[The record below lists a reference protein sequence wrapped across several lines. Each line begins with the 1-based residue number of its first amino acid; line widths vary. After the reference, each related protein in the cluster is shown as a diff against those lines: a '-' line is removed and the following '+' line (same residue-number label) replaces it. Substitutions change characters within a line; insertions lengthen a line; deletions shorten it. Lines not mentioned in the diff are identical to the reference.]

1 MSWPGSRLT
10 PPVVEVAIDKPS
22 FKDELTRLEA
32 IVRRLEADDL
42 DLDGALE
49 LFEEGVKRLKVAREL
64 LEESELKVKRVVE
77 AADGTLR
84 SRDIDR

>member
-1 MSWPGSRLT
+1 MS
-10 PPVVEVAIDKPS
+10 EKAS
-22 FKDELTRLEA
+22 FRDELARLEA
-32 IVRRLEADDL
+32 IVRKLESDDL

-49 LFEEGVKRLKVAREL
+49 LFEEGVRHLKVAREL
-64 LEESELKVKRVVE
+64 LQESELKVKRVVE

>member
-1 MSWPGSRLT
+1 MA
-10 PPVVEVAIDKPS
+10 EQPS
-22 FKDELTRLEA
+22 FREELTRLEA

-49 LFEEGVKRLKVAREL
+49 LFEEGVKRLKVARGL
-64 LEESELKVKRVVE
+64 LEESELKVKRIVE

-84 SRDIDR
+84 SRNIDR

>member
-1 MSWPGSRLT
+1 MT
-10 PPVVEVAIDKPS
+10 VAEKLS
-22 FKDELTRLEA
+22 FRDELARLEA
-32 IVRRLEADDL
+32 IVRKLEADDL

-64 LEESELKVKRVVE
+64 LQESELKVKRVVE

-84 SRDIDR
+84 GRDIDR

>member
-1 MSWPGSRLT
+1 MPA
-10 PPVVEVAIDKPS
+10 PEKAS
-22 FKDELTRLEA
+22 FRDELSRLEA
-32 IVRRLEADDL
+32 IVRKLESDDL

-49 LFEEGVKRLKVAREL
+49 LFEEGVRHLKVAREL
-64 LEESELKVKRVVE
+64 LQESELKVKRVVE